1 MISITD
7 YINMKAD
14 KFEEKVRVAL
24 QPPCFPIHYINLQR
38 DLKSGTWQQ
47 IFY

>member
-14 KFEEKVRVAL
+14 KFEEKVANGYSMCSCDTLRFNEGNL
-24 QPPCFPIHYINLQR
+24 PDYRYYIV
-38 DLKSGTWQQ
+38 
-47 IFY
+47 